1 MLSKYDILL
10 LPYSNKVYV
19 RSKSIETSQYMSPL
33 KLFDYMA
40 SKKIIVASKM
50 NVYRHILNK
59 KNSILIES
67 GSSNLWAN
75 KIENIFNNLF
85 NEKIQFEIILNNN
98 TKKENK
104 KEDKLRE
111 HPLFEKVIDK
121 FDGEIIR

>member
-10 LPYSNKVYV
+10 LPYSSKVYV
-19 RSKSIETSQYMSPL
+19 RSKSIETSKYMSPL

-50 NVYRHILNK
+50 NVYKHILNK

-75 KIENIFNNLF
+75 KIENIFNNL
-85 NEKIQFEIILNNN
+85 NKY
-98 TKKENK
+98 KKLGNSAYKLVKKYTWSIRINK
-104 KEDKLRE
+104 
-111 HPLFEKVIDK
+111 
-121 FDGEIIR
+121 IIRFSNV